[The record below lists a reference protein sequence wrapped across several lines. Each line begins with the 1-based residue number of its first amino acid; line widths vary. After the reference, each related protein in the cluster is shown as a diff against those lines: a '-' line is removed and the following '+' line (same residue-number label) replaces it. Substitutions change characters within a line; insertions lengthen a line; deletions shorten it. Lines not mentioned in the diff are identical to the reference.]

1 MNAKHRGVYTD
12 SRADLDTEGPLRRWA
27 RRKREVA
34 REKEAADGARRRGES
49 PDASEAPPDVGQSA
63 DDAAEPNVV
72 ETKVLTDEDM
82 APLESLDEN
91 SDYSGFL
98 SSGVSEELRRRA
110 LRKLFSS
117 AVFNIPDGLD
127 DYDDDFTSFAAL
139 GDIVTADM
147 RHQAEMEAERARQAR
162 TGPDAAVGPEHE
174 LDTEEERR
182 TAHVGGD
189 EERLADVDS
198 SAVSESSEARVPEDP
213 GPTGPVA
220 NEDAIED
227 SEAAG
232 ERAHGD
238 GGVRGSAL
246 GGRVVVGSALS
257 EGVDTDNIANGNA
270 AESGEFV
277 RFATDRAQESRDSAE
292 FDRASDETRATTN
305 ADEGGHRRT

>member
-1 MNAKHRGVYTD
+1 MNARHRGVSTD
-12 SRADLDTEGPLRRWA
+12 SRADLDAEGPLRRWA

-34 REKEAADGARRRGES
+34 REKETADEARRRGES
-49 PDASEAPPDVGQSA
+49 PDPSEAPPGAGEPA
-63 DDAAEPNVV
+63 DDAAEPNAV
-72 ETKVLTDEDM
+72 ETEVLTDEDM
-82 APLESLDEN
+82 PSLESLDEN

-162 TGPDAAVGPEHE
+162 TDPDAAVGPEHE
-174 LDTEEERR
+174 SDTEEERR

-198 SAVSESSEARVPEDP
+198 AAVSESSEARVPEDP
-213 GPTGPVA
+213 GPTGTVA

-227 SEAAG
+227 WEAAG

-238 GGVRGSAL
+238 GGVRGSAP
-246 GGRVVVGSALS
+246 GGRVVVRSALS
-257 EGVDTDNIANGNA
+257 EGVDTDNIANGKA

-277 RFATDRAQESRDSAE
+277 RFTTDRAQDSRDSAE

>member
-49 PDASEAPPDVGQSA
+49 PDASVAPPDVGESA

-174 LDTEEERR
+174 SDTEEERR

-198 SAVSESSEARVPEDP
+198 AAVSESSEARVPEDP
-213 GPTGPVA
+213 GPTGTVA
-220 NEDAIED
+220 NEDTIED

-246 GGRVVVGSALS
+246 SGQVVVGSALS
-257 EGVDTDNIANGNA
+257 EGVDTDNIANGKA

-277 RFATDRAQESRDSAE
+277 RFATDRAQDSRDSAE

-305 ADEGGHRRT
+305 ADEGGHRRS

>member
-1 MNAKHRGVYTD
+1 MNARHRGVSTD
-12 SRADLDTEGPLRRWA
+12 SRADLDAEGPLRRWA

-34 REKEAADGARRRGES
+34 REKETADEARRRGES
-49 PDASEAPPDVGQSA
+49 PDPSEAPPDVGESA

-72 ETKVLTDEDM
+72 ETEVLTDEDM
-82 APLESLDEN
+82 PSLESLDEN

-162 TGPDAAVGPEHE
+162 TGPDAAVGPEDE
-174 LDTEEERR
+174 SDAGEERR

-189 EERLADVDS
+189 EERLADVDAA
-198 SAVSESSEARVPEDP
+198 AVSESSEARVPEDP
-213 GPTGPVA
+213 GPTETVA

-232 ERAHGD
+232 ECAHGD

-246 GGRVVVGSALS
+246 GGRVLVGSALS
-257 EGVDTDNIANGNA
+257 EGVDPDNIANGKA
-270 AESGEFV
+270 AEGGEFV
-277 RFATDRAQESRDSAE
+277 RFATDRGQDSRDSAAL
-292 FDRASDETRATTN
+292 DRASNETRATTN